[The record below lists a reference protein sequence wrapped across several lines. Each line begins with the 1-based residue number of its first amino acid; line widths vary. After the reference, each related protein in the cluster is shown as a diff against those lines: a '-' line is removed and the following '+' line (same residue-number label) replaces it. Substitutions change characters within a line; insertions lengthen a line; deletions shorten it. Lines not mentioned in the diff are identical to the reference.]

1 MQIWSHL
8 LKKSLKNFLFCSDVK
23 LLVIKLDKRGK
34 MFFLA
39 QFHKTGTIF
48 TVIVLI
54 SGFLGLI
61 LEETFQMTS
70 LISLE
75 PPLCSFIKL
84 PEFEIL
90 MEPAS

>member
-1 MQIWSHL
+1 MTENSWL
-8 LKKSLKNFLFCSDVK
+8 LKLE
-23 LLVIKLDKRGK
+23 KRGK

-70 LISLE
+70 LFSLQ
-75 PPLCSFIKL
+75 PLLCSVIKL
-84 PEFEIL
+84 QEFEIL
-90 MEPAS
+90 MEPAR